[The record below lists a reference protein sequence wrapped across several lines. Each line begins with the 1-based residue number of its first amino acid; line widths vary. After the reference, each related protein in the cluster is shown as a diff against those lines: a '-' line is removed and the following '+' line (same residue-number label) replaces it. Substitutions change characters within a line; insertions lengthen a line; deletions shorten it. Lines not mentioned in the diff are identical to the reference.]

1 MELDRSAPLS
11 LNAWLRL
18 DVVDRLLP
26 PQATDVLEVGCGQG
40 GFAVRLARRYRYT
53 GIEPDPQS
61 FAVAQHRLGGAG
73 TVANIRLEELPPAR
87 FDVVCAFEVLEH
99 LDDDVAAV
107 AAWAGRLRPGGRL
120 VVSVP
125 AYQHRFGP
133 ADQLVGHVRR
143 YDPAGLEA
151 LLAGAGLER
160 VEVRHYGMPLGYALE
175 TGRNIIARRRLRR
188 VGDVLPA
195 QRTAASGRLLQPAR
209 PLRGLAHRWGTLPF
223 RLLQRAS
230 PGRGP
235 GLVAVASAPTPAAGG
250 GSAAGVR
257 RPGGTGR

>member
-1 MELDRSAPLS
+1 MDLDRTAPLS

-18 DVVDRLLP
+18 DVVARLLP

-53 GIEPDPQS
+53 GVEPDPES
-61 FAVAQHRLGGAG
+61 FAVAERRLAGAG
-73 TVANIRLEELPPAR
+73 TVANIRLEDLPPAR

-99 LDDDVAAV
+99 LDDDAAAV
-107 AAWAGRLRPGGRL
+107 AAWAGRLRAGGLL

-143 YDPAGLEA
+143 YDPAHLRA
-151 LLAGAGLER
+151 LLAGAGLEH
-160 VEVRHYGMPLGYALE
+160 VELLHYGMPLGYLLE
-175 TGRNIIARRRLRR
+175 TGRNVIARRRLRQG
-188 VGDVLPA
+188 GDVPAA

-209 PLRGLAHRWGTLPF
+209 PLRGLAHRWATAPF
-223 RLLQRAS
+223 RLLQRAA

-235 GLVAVASAPTPAAGG
+235 GLIAVASAPTPAAGG
-250 GSAAGVR
+250 GPAAGVR
-257 RPGGTGR
+257 HPGGTGR